1 MVHEM
6 TKERSHT
13 KKKKKKKIEKNAC
26 VWCPQ
31 EKGDPKSYWVVKTWG
46 HHLNFFLTTAS
57 LSLAY
62 GPALS

>member
-1 MVHEM
+1 MKRQKRGPIQK
-6 TKERSHT
+6 KEKRA
-13 KKKKKKKIEKNAC
+13 KIEKNAC

-31 EKGDPKSYWVVKTWG
+31 EKGDPNSYWVVKTWG

-62 GPALS
+62 GPAWS